1 MEQSKPPT
9 NDQVLS
15 AIRQLHSEFDEL
27 SLQIRIDT
35 PWVRVRNHI
44 RYGLNALQEIPMS
57 SRCLAFMAVCLLTIP
72 YVFKLNG
79 ETRKKL
85 TMFAIDTL
93 ALALVLLGQP

>member
-1 MEQSKPPT
+1 MENQSPT
-9 NDQVLS
+9 NDQVLA
-15 AIRQLHSEFDEL
+15 AIRSMRNEFDQL

-35 PWVRVRNHI
+35 PWVRVKNHI